1 MNILSHPAK
10 HGADFPTIEDAAR
23 AGDARRK
30 LASRLMK
37 SVPTTMT
44 FQGAERMEIV
54 SLPPLAVVALH
65 MILAHL
71 SAGRAVSIEAHDSEI
86 EIDDAALLAGLAPLE
101 FLESLT
107 QLGLPLRADQHTGR
121 VYISTR
127 VLGQCLNAI
136 HADQPEDL
144 ASGDQTG
151 ASEDWKKARALL
163 TRRQWPFAE
172 RLVHD
177 LRKAGNRVPPET
189 YALDYYFGSRP
200 LLGARPQSWPAIPD
214 KKA

>member
-1 MNILSHPAK
+1 MNILSHPAR

-30 LASRLMK
+30 LASRLAK
-37 SVPTTMT
+37 VVPTVMT
-44 FQGAERMEIV
+44 FQGAERTETI
-54 SLPPLAVVALH
+54 SLPTHAVVALH
-65 MILAHL
+65 AILAHL
-71 SAGRAVSIEAHDSEI
+71 SAGRAVSVEARDAEI
-86 EIDDAALLAGLAPLE
+86 EIDDAALLAGIAPLE

-107 QLGLPLRADQHTGR
+107 QLCVPMRSDPDNVR
-121 VYISTR
+121 VYIGTQ
-127 VLGQCLNAI
+127 VFAQCLSVI
-136 HADQPEDL
+136 HGDRTEDL
-144 ASGDQTG
+144 PKDDQTG
-151 ASEDWKKARALL
+151 AAVDCTSARALL
-163 TRRQWPFAE
+163 TRRQWHFAE

-200 LLGARPQSWPAIPD
+200 LLGARPLSWPVIPD